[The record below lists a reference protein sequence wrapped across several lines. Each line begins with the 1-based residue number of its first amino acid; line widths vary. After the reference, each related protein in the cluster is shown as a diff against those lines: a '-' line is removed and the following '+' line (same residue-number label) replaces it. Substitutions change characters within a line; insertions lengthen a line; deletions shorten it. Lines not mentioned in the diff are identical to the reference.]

1 MAVSDC
7 SPLEAAGSFESTGS
21 SSAPSS
27 SISHR
32 RGGEPSR
39 YRPAVPEPQ
48 QLPDPRFELAFE
60 VRFDVEP
67 AVRVGGAS
75 EHEQLHFVPIVG
87 GSVSGPSLS
96 GTVLPGGGD
105 WYVDRDGVAH
115 LDARYVLR
123 TDDGD
128 LVDVRNR
135 GFWRAS
141 PEVTARLDDG
151 VDVPENAYYYRTS
164 PVFTTG
170 AEGLRWLT
178 ETVFVGMARSE
189 NGAICI
195 RFFALA

>member
-1 MAVSDC
+1 MTETQPPA
-7 SPLEAAGSFESTGS
+7 PL
-21 SSAPSS
+21 
-27 SISHR
+27 
-32 RGGEPSR
+32 
-39 YRPAVPEPQ
+39 PEP
-48 QLPDPRFELAFE
+48 LLELAFE
-60 VRFDVEP
+60 VRVDVGP
-67 AVRVGGAS
+67 ALPVGGAS
-75 EHEQLHFVPIVG
+75 EHEQLVYVPITG
-87 GSVSGPSLS
+87 GTATGPRLC
-96 GTVLPGGGD
+96 GEILPGGGD

-123 TDDGD
+123 T
-128 LVDVRNR
+128 
-135 GFWRAS
+135 
-141 PEVTARLDDG
+141 DDG